1 MSGIWQLQD
10 AKNRFS
16 EVVDKAIDEGP
27 QTVTRRGEEAVV
39 VIAAREFRDLVRPK
53 TPLAEF
59 FARSPLVKFAV
70 ELEKEL
76 QKELQRSRDVGRNL
90 KF

>member
-1 MSGIWQLQD
+1 MSGVWQLQD

-16 EVVDKAIDEGP
+16 EMVDKALDEGP

-39 VIAAREFRDLVRPK
+39 VVAAREFRDLVRPK

-59 FARSPLVKFAV
+59 FARSPLTKIAS
-70 ELEKEL
+70 ELER
-76 QKELQRSRDVGRNL
+76 ELQRDRDVGRNL
-90 KF
+90 KL

>member
-59 FARSPLVKFAV
+59 FARSPLMKYAA

-76 QKELQRSRDVGRNL
+76 QRDRDVGRNQ

>member
-16 EVVDKAIDEGP
+16 EMVDKALDEGP

-39 VIAAREFRDLVRPK
+39 VIAASEFRDLVRPK

-59 FARSPLVKFAV
+59 FARSPLVKFAI

-76 QKELQRSRDVGRNL
+76 QRDRDVGRNL